1 MRMRKAVIPI
11 LILINLLVSACK
23 YIVLPAGLD
32 IQSSVVSKGWS
43 AVVTGVSQSATGDLH
58 VDLTIRNETAEWS
71 MMKAVEDKPATLTTQ
86 DGKNH
91 PCETVFVGTG
101 GHRLAPGFQMRG
113 YTGGTKLKP
122 EIQLLY
128 VECAGASAATGSKL
142 AIDYV
147 SYSGDLNY
155 YQQENGEAKGTLKLN
170 LDEIAAD
177 LTYPVFESV
186 EGLIR
191 QPDLSILALS
201 ENVINLLD
209 VQRTQDGFEFKWQNT
224 NPTEFALKIHIGN
237 PPVIGSDG
245 IIYGWYQIMDL
256 ATTPITP
263 SGGTTEWS
271 TTAAVPVEVT
281 DCYILLSVESKNMRL
296 YVNYA
301 IDITDK

>member
-11 LILINLLVSACK
+11 LILVNLLVSACK

-32 IQSSVVSKGWS
+32 TQSSIVSKGWS
-43 AVVTGVSQSATGDLH
+43 AVVNGVSQTAAGDLH
-58 VDLTIRNETAEWS
+58 VDLTISNETAEWS
-71 MMKAVEDKPATLTTQ
+71 MMKAVEGQPAILTSG
-86 DGKNH
+86 GKEYN
-91 PCETVFVGTG
+91 CETIFVGTG

-113 YTGGTKLKP
+113 YIGGTKVKP
-122 EIQLLY
+122 EVQLLY
-128 VECAGASAATGSKL
+128 VECAGVQAAAGAEL

-147 SYSGDLNY
+147 SYSGELNY
-155 YQQENGEAKGTLKLN
+155 YHQEEGEAKGTLKLN

-177 LTYPVFESV
+177 LTYPVFEPV

-201 ENVINLLD
+201 DNVINLLD
-209 VQRTQDGFEFKWQNT
+209 VQRTSDGFEFKWQNT

-263 SGGTTEWS
+263 SGGTTQWS
-271 TTAAVPVEVT
+271 TMAAVPAQVT

-301 IDITDK
+301 IDITHK

>member
-43 AVVTGVSQSATGDLH
+43 AVVTGVSQTAAGDLH
-58 VDLTIRNETAEWS
+58 IDLTIRNETAEWS
-71 MMKAVEDKPATLTTQ
+71 MMKAVEGQPAVLTNAGE
-86 DGKNH
+86 DYN
-91 PCETVFVGTG
+91 CETVFVGTG

-128 VECAGASAATGSKL
+128 VECAGVQAASGSIL
-142 AIDYV
+142 AIEYV

-155 YQQENGEAKGTLKLN
+155 YQQENGEAKGTLKLD
-170 LDEIAAD
+170 LDQVATD
-177 LTYPVFESV
+177 LTYPIFEPV
-186 EGLIR
+186 EGLI
-191 QPDLSILALS
+191 QKQDLSITALS
-201 ENVINLLD
+201 DNVINLLD
-209 VQRTQDGFEFKWQNT
+209 VMRTTDGFEFKWRNT

-271 TTAAVPVEVT
+271 TTTAVPAEVT

>member
-11 LILINLLVSACK
+11 LILVNLLVSACK

-32 IQSSVVSKGWS
+32 TQSSIVSKGWS
-43 AVVTGVSQSATGDLH
+43 AVVTGVSQTTAGDLH

-71 MMKAVEDKPATLTTQ
+71 MMKSVEGQPAVLTSGGEDY
-86 DGKNH
+86 N
-91 PCETVFVGTG
+91 CETIFVGTG

-113 YTGGTKLKP
+113 YIGGTKVKP
-122 EIQLLY
+122 EVQLLY
-128 VECAGASAATGSKL
+128 VECAGVQPAAGAKL

-147 SYSGDLNY
+147 SYSGELNY
-155 YQQENGEAKGTLKLN
+155 YHQEEGEAKGTLKLN

-177 LTYPVFESV
+177 LTYPVFEPV
-186 EGLIR
+186 EGLIQ

-201 ENVINLLD
+201 DNVINLLD
-209 VQRTQDGFEFKWQNT
+209 VQRTPDGFEFKWQNT

-256 ATTPITP
+256 VSTPLTP
-263 SGGTTEWS
+263 AGGTTEWS
-271 TTAAVPVEVT
+271 TTAAVPAEVT